1 MTGLKCLNM
10 HRSINI
16 QVTILF
22 FCQSDPLMSESFW
35 QKYRMV
41 THLLFDL
48 GLFKHFSPVA
58 NFGDKSLFSLI
69 SFLDEKAF

>member
-1 MTGLKCLNM
+1 
-10 HRSINI
+10 
-16 QVTILF
+16 
-22 FCQSDPLMSESFW
+22 MSESFW